1 VGRCCW
7 PARQAS
13 ASPGWPWRPS
23 PWLGLAE
30 EFPVGGLSP
39 EAVAALAGVLLGGE
53 PPAALLGVLRER
65 AGGMPLFVTALI
77 RGLRDTGELF
87 RSGGAWVLGSGS
99 LTAVPPVVRDLVLA
113 RLERLDPA
121 DRRRGPGR
129 TAGKGGRPLLAP
141 GNDGYPPARWL
152 NS

>member
-1 VGRCCW
+1 M
-7 PARQAS
+7 
-13 ASPGWPWRPS
+13 RP
-23 PWLGLAE
+23 LGPL
-30 EFPVGGLSP
+30 GGLSP
-39 EAVAALAGVLLGGE
+39 EAVAALADALLGDE

-113 RLERLDPA
+113 R
-121 DRRRGPGR
+121 
-129 TAGKGGRPLLAP
+129 
-141 GNDGYPPARWL
+141 W
-152 NS
+152 SV